1 MPGDRPVKKGS
12 FGSHLDE
19 LVKVFET
26 EAPKAGEPEQQ
37 QPGVDGAKIHDRL
50 FESTW
55 RKARE
60 AQHPNR

>member
-12 FGSHLDE
+12 FGSHFDE

-26 EAPKAGEPEQQ
+26 EALKAGEPEQR
-37 QPGVDGAKIHDRL
+37 QPQADSDNAHDRL